1 MKFEDLLERLWGFDA
16 ETFTH
21 DCLFVF
27 INYITKESVHFH
39 NCPGN
44 DIQMWLDKTKP
55 ILMGYNCN
63 NFDKHILR
71 AWLSGFTPEEIRG
84 VSDYIVAGGNGWDIP
99 MDYIEL
105 PIMWDLFNEINP
117 RKSLKEIEGNLRL
130 DITETTVPFDLPTK
144 WTEQQFKEVLYYCEH
159 DVLALFP
166 LFDKLKTDY
175 KSKFIISKLGHIE
188 PSYGLSQTNANL
200 TAKLLNATKKT
211 YLDNFK
217 YKYPSCIDLHKIP
230 GKARAFFDDI
240 IEHNDLNYNP
250 EAPEIDFNDILFQI
264 GVGGGHGFI
273 KSGTYIYDRR
283 TTNRI
288 LCNWDFTSLY
298 PNLVRIFGY
307 SSRSQAN
314 DQSYVDLLIMRMK
327 AKKGLLEQSFLDSLD
342 LTNDDLKIGLKL
354 PLNAYTG
361 ALRAKFNALYDNL
374 QGFSICTTGQ
384 LIILQLIHDLQQV
397 PSVKMVSANTDAVMF
412 EVDPEH
418 KAQTD
423 NIIHNLEKLTGLEM
437 EEDNIIRII
446 MRDVNNYCELV
457 QTGDNDYAI
466 NYKGGVFEADS
477 IKKNLKMI
485 WNKDTQTWSS
495 TFTDAIKTNSR
506 SIVGE
511 AILKYLMLDIPVEET
526 IENCDDIF
534 RFQIITHLGSTYDKM
549 VLRYASGKEIE
560 LQRNNRI
567 YAGLGEKGKLI
578 KIKADGREDSF
589 PNCPS
594 RPIVDNANELTIEK
608 IDKKWYTKYA
618 IKEITK
624 FKGKD
629 VDIMLEEDL
638 SKLKKQDLIELV
650 GRLKDEKE
658 EKEMSNEENTNIIS
672 NGVVNE
678 SRCLYYK
685 IQKFRE
691 GMRSINFILDTQL
704 PNNLGGG
711 EYASIDQYYNA
722 IQTLALNVG
731 LDFSF
736 ETLEFIRFDVG
747 AFKPATGAPQNIA
760 TVKCKITLT
769 DIETGL
775 SKEYYEIAQGSDS
788 IDKATSG
795 AETLALR
802 IWVNKNFSPCI
813 FNGEKQT
820 FGENGEGG
828 CMISLDSSEKATNAE
843 QSKPK
848 TPVYVAPEKKTTIIN
863 NIVSEHQKT
872 ENNEDIEKLISLIYT
887 YRELSHNEN
896 AGANK
901 LEALMNNEYTDLD
914 VMNWCMSF
922 ENAIDKIKKG
932 N

>member
-1 MKFEDLLERLWGFDA
+1 MTFEDLLDRLWGFDA
-16 ETFTH
+16 ETFAH

-27 INYITKESVHFH
+27 TNYITKESVHFH

-44 DIQMWLDKTKP
+44 DIQTWLDKTKP

-84 VSDYIVAGGNGWDIP
+84 VSDYIVGGGNGWDIP

-130 DITETTVPFDLPTK
+130 DITETTIPFDLPTK
-144 WTEQQFKEVLYYCEH
+144 WNEQQFKEVLYYCEH
-159 DVLALFP
+159 DVAALFP

-188 PSYGLSQTNANL
+188 PAYGLSQTNANL
-200 TAKLLNATKKT
+200 TAKLLKATRKT

-217 YKYPSCIDLHKIP
+217 YSYPSVIDISKIP
-230 GKARAFFDDI
+230 KEAIDFFNDI
-240 IEHNDLNYNP
+240 IAHNDLDYDP
-250 EAPEIDFNDILFQI
+250 PAPLLNLKDILFQT
-264 GVGGGHGFI
+264 GVGGGHGF
-273 KSGTYIYDRR
+273 KKQGIYEYNR
-283 TTNRI
+283 TTSNVI

-298 PNLVRIFGY
+298 PNEVRLFGY
-307 SSRSQAN
+307 SSRSQENKQA
-314 DQSYVDLLIMRMK
+314 YVDLLKMRME
-327 AKKGLLEQSFLDSLD
+327 AKKGQLSQEFLDSLA

-361 ALRAKFNALYDNL
+361 ALRAKFNELYDNL
-374 QGFSICTTGQ
+374 QGFSICVTGQ
-384 LIILQLIHDLQQV
+384 LIILQLIHDLEQV
-397 PSVKMVSANTDAVMF
+397 PTVKMVSANTDAVMF
-412 EVDPEH
+412 EVNEEYKP
-418 KAQTD
+418 QTD
-423 NIIHNLEKLTGLEM
+423 RIIHDLEKLTGLEM
-437 EEDNIIRII
+437 EEDNIVCII

-457 QTGDNDYAI
+457 QTGENDYAI

-477 IKKNLKMI
+477 IKKNLKVK
-485 WNKDTQTWSS
+485 WNKDTETWSTS
-495 TFTDAIKTNSR
+495 FTDAIKTNSR

-511 AILKYLMLDIPVEET
+511 AILKYLLLDIPVEET
-526 IENCDDIF
+526 IENCNDIF
-534 RFQIITHLGSTYDKM
+534 RFQIITHLGSTYEKM
-549 VLRYASGKEIE
+549 VLRYKDGEEVE

-567 YAGLGEKGKLI
+567 YAGLDRQA
-578 KIKADGREDSF
+578 KILKVKENGREDSL
-589 PNCPS
+589 PNCPP
-594 RPIVDNANELTIEK
+594 RPIVDNANQLTIEK

-618 IKEITK
+618 IKQISK
-624 FKGKD
+624 FKGNE
-629 VDIMLEEDL
+629 VDIMSEEDL

-658 EKEMSNEENTNIIS
+658 EKEMSCCENNCEC
-672 NGVVNE
+672 NGVINE
-678 SRCLYYK
+678 NRMLYHK
-685 IQKFRE
+685 IQEFRKK
-691 GMRSINFILDTQL
+691 MRSINFILDTQL

-711 EYASIDQYYNA
+711 EYASIDQFYNA
-722 IQTLALNVG
+722 VQEVAIDTG

-736 ETLEFIRFDVG
+736 ETMRMVSFDLG

-760 TVKCKITLT
+760 TVECKITLT
-769 DIETGL
+769 DIDTGL
-775 SKEYYEIAQGSDS
+775 SKEYYEVAQGSDS
-788 IDKATSG
+788 IDKAVSG
-795 AETLALR
+795 AETLAFR

-813 FNGEKQT
+813 FNGERQK
-820 FGENGEGG
+820 FGENGDGARLVSIDDAEKVN
-828 CMISLDSSEKATNAE
+828 SSE

-848 TPVYVAPEKKTTIIN
+848 TPIYVAPEKKAGIIS
-863 NIVSEHQKT
+863 NIVAEPQKT
-872 ENNEDIEKLISLIYT
+872 ENNADIEKLTTLIYE
-887 YRELSHNEN
+887 YRELSQNPT

-901 LEALMNNEYTDLD
+901 LEAVMNNNYTDLD
-914 VMNWCMSF
+914 IMNWVMNF

>member
-1 MKFEDLLERLWGFDA
+1 MTFEDLLDRLWGFDA
-16 ETFTH
+16 ETFAH

-27 INYITKESVHFH
+27 TNYITKESVHFH

-71 AWLSGFTPEEIRG
+71 AWLSGFTPEEIRSI
-84 VSDYIVAGGNGWDIP
+84 SDYIVVGGNGWDIP

-130 DITETTVPFDLPTK
+130 DITETTIPFDLPTK

-159 DVLALFP
+159 DVAALFP

-188 PSYGLSQTNANL
+188 PAYGLSQTNANL
-200 TAKLLNATKKT
+200 TAKLLKADRKT

-217 YKYPSCIDLHKIP
+217 YNYPSVIDMSKIP
-230 GKARAFFDDI
+230 KEAISFFNDI
-240 IEHNDLNYNP
+240 ITHNDLDYDP
-250 EAPEIDFNDILFQI
+250 PAPLLDLKDISFQI
-264 GVGGGHGFI
+264 GVGGGHGF
-273 KSGTYIYDRR
+273 KKQGIYEYNR
-283 TTNRI
+283 TTSNVI

-298 PNLVRIFGY
+298 PNEVRLFGY
-307 SSRSQAN
+307 SSRSQENKQA
-314 DQSYVDLLIMRMK
+314 YVDLLKMRME
-327 AKKGLLEQSFLDSLD
+327 AKKGQLSQEFLDSLA

-361 ALRAKFNALYDNL
+361 ALRAKFNDLYDNL
-374 QGFSICTTGQ
+374 QGFSICVTGQ
-384 LIILQLIHDLQQV
+384 LIILQLIHDLEQV
-397 PSVKMVSANTDAVMF
+397 PTVKMVSANTDAVMF
-412 EVDPEH
+412 EVNKEY
-418 KAQTD
+418 KSQTD
-423 NIIHNLEKLTGLEM
+423 KIIHDLEKLTGLEM
-437 EEDNIIRII
+437 EEDNIVRII

-457 QTGDNDYAI
+457 QTGENDYAI
-466 NYKGGVFEADS
+466 NYKGGVFESDS
-477 IKKNLKMI
+477 IKKNLKLK
-485 WNKDTQTWSS
+485 WNKDTEIWSTS
-495 TFTDAIKTNSR
+495 FTDAIKTNSR

-511 AILKYLMLDIPVEET
+511 AILKYLLLDIPVEET

-534 RFQIITHLGSTYDKM
+534 RFQIITHLGSTYKKM
-549 VLRYASGKEIE
+549 VLRYKDGEEVE

-567 YAGLGEKGKLI
+567 YAGLDKQA
-578 KIKADGREDSF
+578 KILKVKENGREDSL
-589 PNCPS
+589 PNCPP
-594 RPIVDNANELTIEK
+594 RPIVDNANQLTIEK

-618 IKEITK
+618 IKQISK
-624 FKGKD
+624 FKGNE

-658 EKEMSNEENTNIIS
+658 EEGMKCCENNCEC

-678 SRCLYYK
+678 NGLLYHK
-685 IQKFRE
+685 IQEFRKK
-691 GMRSINFILDTQL
+691 MRSINFILDTQL
-704 PNNLGGG
+704 PNKLGGG
-711 EYASIDQYYNA
+711 EYASIDQFYNA
-722 IQTLALNVG
+722 VQEVALDTG

-736 ETLEFIRFDVG
+736 ETMRMVSFDLG

-760 TVKCKITLT
+760 TVECKITLT
-769 DIETGL
+769 DIDTGL
-775 SKEYYEIAQGSDS
+775 SKEYYEVAQGSDS
-788 IDKATSG
+788 IDKAVSG
-795 AETLALR
+795 AETLAFR

-813 FNGEKQT
+813 FNGERQN
-820 FGENGEGG
+820 FGENGDGARL
-828 CMISLDSSEKATNAE
+828 MSIDDAEKVNNSE

-848 TPVYVAPEKKTTIIN
+848 TPIYVAPEKKATIIN
-863 NIVSEHQKT
+863 NIVAEPQKT
-872 ENNEDIEKLISLIYT
+872 ENNADIEKLTTLIYE
-887 YRELSHNEN
+887 YRELSQNPT

-901 LEALMNNEYTDLD
+901 LEAVMNNNYTDLD
-914 VMNWCMSF
+914 IMNWVMNF